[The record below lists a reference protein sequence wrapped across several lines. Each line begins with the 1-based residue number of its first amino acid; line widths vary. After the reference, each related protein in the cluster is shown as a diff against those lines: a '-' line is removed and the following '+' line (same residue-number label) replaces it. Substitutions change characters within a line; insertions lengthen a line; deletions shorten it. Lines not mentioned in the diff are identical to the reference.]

1 MGATG
6 SAVLDFG
13 ASSKNDTSVDVT
25 GQAGI
30 LATSKVEAFIRLEAT
45 SNHSIDEH
53 RVEPIKITAGN
64 IAAGVGFTI
73 YAESNLQVYGQ
84 WNVSWVWV

>member
-13 ASSKNDTSVDVT
+13 ATSVADASVVIT
-25 GQAGI
+25 GQAEI
-30 LATSKVEAFIRLEAT
+30 LATSKVEAFIRLEA
-45 SNHSIDEH
+45 SADHSIDEH

-64 IAAGVGFTI
+64 IVAGTGFTI
-73 YAESNLQVYGQ
+73 YGESNLQTYGL
-84 WNVSWVWV
+84 WNITWVWI

>member
-6 SAVLDFG
+6 NAILDFG
-13 ASSKNDTSVDVT
+13 ASSKNDASIDVT

-45 SNHSIDEH
+45 ANHSIDEH

-64 IAAGVGFTI
+64 ITAGVGFTI
-73 YAESNLQVYGQ
+73 YGESNLQAYGQ
-84 WNVSWVWV
+84 WSIGWVWV